1 MENNKRKRWQNGK
14 VLMAGVLSAAMI
26 LQPMTVLAADTQAD
40 ETEKKVVPSEAEI
53 AANDDILYVAN
64 CGTADPTVTPSDT
77 KLGLYQSNV
86 DQEKRADATTGYTWG
101 YVKDDNNGYQAW
113 ASSTDQTVS
122 TSQLLNSAWYMPSS
136 GWTYDAANSGFK
148 YDFELP
154 DRANKSTK
162 YEVTVGLRVPAWWDN
177 RSVDIDLEDQQ
188 VGSQIY
194 LKGKTSTGA
203 TVEKTYDVDVTD
215 GELNVKVYNSKRSS
229 AAEDPMVSYIIVK
242 AVTDDVDQL
251 EVLKL
256 AVKEYQDKYGL
267 NEGKLK
273 NVTEN
278 SNFIVG
284 FYTLK

>member
-86 DQEKRADATTGYTWG
+86 DQEKGADATTGYTWG

-136 GWTYDAANSGFK
+136 GWTYVQANSGSNMI
-148 YDFELP
+148 LNCQG
-154 DRANKSTK
+154 RAK
-162 YEVTVGLRVPAWWDN
+162 
-177 RSVDIDLEDQQ
+177 
-188 VGSQIY
+188 
-194 LKGKTSTGA
+194 
-203 TVEKTYDVDVTD
+203 
-215 GELNVKVYNSKRSS
+215 
-229 AAEDPMVSYIIVK
+229 
-242 AVTDDVDQL
+242 
-251 EVLKL
+251 
-256 AVKEYQDKYGL
+256 
-267 NEGKLK
+267 
-273 NVTEN
+273 
-278 SNFIVG
+278 
-284 FYTLK
+284 